1 MKVYLFSFLSESDL
15 FNVTNIGLPFF
26 RDATGQT
33 PFMLAVTSRAY
44 PAAQTLLN
52 TIQCVATKL
61 ASEQGIN
68 KSRSATDF
76 GADEKRTNYDDSHM
90 DCKMDDQ
97 LSGDNGVAAMDT
109 MFNPP
114 AGSSTPVP
122 GPSCS
127 SHGAED
133 KNSNSSWFKLSRDL
147 NSKPSSDNADSKPDG
162 NSQKEAAKW
171 SYMAEMVYP
180 PGSHP
185 DCNPLHVVCC
195 NDTCSFTWTGAEH
208 IKQDI
213 FECRTCGLTGSL
225 CCCTECARVCHKG
238 HDCKIKRTNPTAYCD
253 CWEKCKCKALVQGPQ
268 TSRYYLLC
276 RLVTETHLVELPNN
290 RGENILL
297 FLVQTVGRQLIEQ
310 RQFHAGNRPR
320 AASATRKA
328 PSSDVEVD
336 MPDHD
341 LEPPR
346 FSRRALERLLNDWP
360 AVRAMI
366 MSGMRESTSGA
377 AASSSQMVYE
387 DQAYLRSQSGT
398 TQLDKFTHC
407 LLVKCS
413 NEMFDILLTTLIRE
427 LQNES
432 VPGRQADARSVA
444 RRFVRSVA
452 RIFVIFSIEMA
463 PQKSKK
469 RVMANEPLLKC
480 KRVFQALIRLSVE
493 ELCETA
499 DSLIAPVRLG
509 VVRPTAPFQ
518 LSGSFV
524 DVIAA
529 SIF

>member
-1 MKVYLFSFLSESDL
+1 
-15 FNVTNIGLPFF
+15 
-26 RDATGQT
+26 
-33 PFMLAVTSRAY
+33 MLAVTSRAY
-44 PAAQTLLN
+44 PAAQILLT
-52 TIQCVATKL
+52 TIQSVATKL
-61 ASEQGIN
+61 TSEQGMN
-68 KSRSATDF
+68 KSRASADF
-76 GADEKRTNYDDSHM
+76 NADDKRTTFDENQM
-90 DCKMDDQ
+90 DCKMEDM
-97 LSGDNGVAAMDT
+97 STGENIGMDT

-114 AGSSTPVP
+114 SGSSTPVP
-122 GPSCS
+122 GTSCS
-127 SHGAED
+127 SAADD
-133 KNSNSSWFKLSRDL
+133 KNPSSSWFKLLRDL
-147 NSKPSSDNADSKPDG
+147 NSKSPLENTDVG
-162 NSQKEAAKW
+162 GQKDAAKW
-171 SYMAEMVYP
+171 NLMAEMVYP

-297 FLVQTVGRQLIEQ
+297 FLVQTVGRQVIEQ
-310 RQFHAGNRPR
+310 KQFHAGNRTR
-320 AASATRKA
+320 GASATRKA

-366 MSGMRESTSGA
+366 MSGMRESTPGSG
-377 AASSSQMVYE
+377 SNSSQMVYE

-413 NEMFDILLTTLIRE
+413 TEMFDILLTTLIRE

-432 VPGRQADARSVA
+432 VPGRQVDARSVA

-469 RVMANEPLLKC
+469 RVVANEPLLKC
-480 KRVFQALIRLSVE
+480 KRVFQALIRLAVE

-518 LSGSFV
+518 LSGSFM
-524 DVIAA
+524 DVIAV
-529 SIF
+529 SIQHF